1 MSVAPVRS
9 IAASASRVVPG
20 LRRGVKVATP
30 QCSSRLASSS
40 SSSKSKSKS
49 TSAQGAP
56 TQTSPLTRDDWVLP
70 DIHVGPTHASRY
82 SQHYNNTL
90 ASDLMYMT
98 YSHRLAQRPPKPAP
112 VEPPQTP
119 YEANRPRPPIMRGNR
134 ALRTKT
140 TGITPESVPKLD
152 SIIIHTMVK
161 EAIANKSTLLS
172 AIMAM
177 RAISGETPNGGGRKG
192 AGGVEVI
199 VAKKSAAAWKL
210 RAGMPVS
217 VKVELKGEAMYDFI
231 QSLVDFVLPRL
242 RDFPGIPLPPA
253 STPRNSPAALAG
265 IVSFG
270 FSPTAM
276 SFFPQIEAN
285 TDAYPRLHGFH
296 VYFKTSLRGE
306 NAHEHARTLVSGFRI
321 PFHRR

>member
-1 MSVAPVRS
+1 MSSAPLRS
-9 IAASASRVVPG
+9 LATSTTRMSA
-20 LRRGVKVATP
+20 LRRTPITTVA
-30 QCSSRLASSS
+30 RAASSS
-40 SSSKSKSKS
+40 SSTKTKSSKS
-49 TSAQGAP
+49 TSKAAEQS
-56 TQTSPLTRDDWVLP
+56 SPLTKDDWELP
-70 DIHVGPTHASRY
+70 HIHVGPTHSSRY
-82 SQHYNNTL
+82 SQHYHNTL

-98 YSHRLAQRPPKPAP
+98 YSHRQAQRPPKPEP
-112 VEPPQTP
+112 VQPPQTP

-140 TGITPESVPKLD
+140 TGINPESVPKLD

-161 EAIANKSTLLS
+161 EAIVNKSTLLS

-192 AGGVEVI
+192 SNGVEVI

-253 STPRNSPAALAG
+253 STPKNAPSSLAG

-306 NAHEHARTLVSGFRI
+306 NAHEHARALVSGFRI

>member
-1 MSVAPVRS
+1 MFSTPLRS
-9 IAASASRVVPG
+9 LASSASRIPA
-20 LRRGVKVATP
+20 LKRASIP
-30 QCSSRLASSS
+30 PSSRYASSS
-40 SSSKSKSKS
+40 SSSKSSKPS
-49 TSAQGAP
+49 
-56 TQTSPLTRDDWVLP
+56 TQTSPLPKDDWTLP
-70 DIHVGPTHASRY
+70 HIHVGPTHPSRY
-82 SQHYNNTL
+82 SQHYHNTL
-90 ASDLMYMT
+90 SSDLMYMT
-98 YSHRLAQRPPKPAP
+98 YSHRLAQKPPKPEP
-112 VEPPQTP
+112 VQPPQTA

-140 TGITPESVPKLD
+140 TQIDVDNVPKLE
-152 SIIIHTMVK
+152 SVIIHTMVK

-172 AIMAM
+172 AIMAL
-177 RAISGETPNGGGRKG
+177 RAISGETPNGGGKKG
-192 AGGVEVI
+192 SSGVEVI

-217 VKVELKGEAMYDFI
+217 VKVELKGDAMYDFI

-242 RDFPGIPLPPA
+242 RDFPGIPLPPS
-253 STPRNSPAALAG
+253 STPKNSPASLTG

-270 FSPTAM
+270 FNPTTM
-276 SFFPQIEAN
+276 SFFPQIESN

>member
-1 MSVAPVRS
+1 MSTTPIRTLAS
-9 IAASASRVVPG
+9 SASRIPVI
-20 LRRGVKVATP
+20 RRSIIP
-30 QCSSRLASSS
+30 CSSRYASSS
-40 SSSKSKSKS
+40 SSSSSK
-49 TSAQGAP
+49 TS
-56 TQTSPLTRDDWVLP
+56 TQTSPLPKDDWVLP
-70 DIHVGPTHASRY
+70 DIHVGPTHSSRY

-90 ASDLMYMT
+90 AADLMYMT
-98 YSHRLAQRPPKPAP
+98 YSHRLAQKPPKPEP
-112 VEPPQTP
+112 IQPPQTA

-134 ALRTKT
+134 ALRTQT
-140 TGITPESVPKLD
+140 TSIEPESVPKLE

-172 AIMAM
+172 AIMAL

-192 AGGVEVI
+192 SSGVEVI

-242 RDFPGIPLPPA
+242 RDFPGIPLPPS
-253 STPRNSPAALAG
+253 STPKNSPASLTG
-265 IVSFG
+265 VVSFG
-270 FSPTAM
+270 FSPTTM

-306 NAHEHARTLVSGFRI
+306 NAHEYARTLVSGFRI